1 MNNRFDCVG
10 FTKVYWQGKDIL
22 ENGRFVKSKQSQD
35 SAIELE
41 VLREKAIFKREGFPP
56 YPLFLNMELFVRP
69 ANMSWDPALEKDG

>member
-1 MNNRFDCVG
+1 M
-10 FTKVYWQGKDIL
+10 
-22 ENGRFVKSKQSQD
+22 KSKQSQD

-69 ANMSWDPALEKDG
+69 ADMSWDPALEKDG